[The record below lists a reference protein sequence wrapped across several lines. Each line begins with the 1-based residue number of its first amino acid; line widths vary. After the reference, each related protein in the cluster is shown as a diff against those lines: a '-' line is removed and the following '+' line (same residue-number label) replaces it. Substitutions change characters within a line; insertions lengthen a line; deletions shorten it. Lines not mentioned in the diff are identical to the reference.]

1 VWAKSTH
8 PNLQNDQMCR
18 TRLQIDAAVESKALP
33 KRAAKQLKLFLTA
46 GCSPLPAGFNDAL
59 DTILP
64 AMGKFQLFFQ
74 AIVLPGDFFD
84 VTGTD
89 TSDQETNKKSVFI
102 VGIGTKVA
110 EGGRLYDE
118 LVCRI
123 ILVSCI

>member
-1 VWAKSTH
+1 
-8 PNLQNDQMCR
+8 
-18 TRLQIDAAVESKALP
+18 
-33 KRAAKQLKLFLTA
+33 
-46 GCSPLPAGFNDAL
+46 
-59 DTILP
+59 
-64 AMGKFQLFFQ
+64 MGKFQLFFQ

-110 EGGRLYDE
+110 EGGRQDE

>member
-1 VWAKSTH
+1 
-8 PNLQNDQMCR
+8 
-18 TRLQIDAAVESKALP
+18 
-33 KRAAKQLKLFLTA
+33 
-46 GCSPLPAGFNDAL
+46 
-59 DTILP
+59 
-64 AMGKFQLFFQ
+64 
-74 AIVLPGDFFD
+74 VLPGDFFD

-110 EGGRLYDE
+110 EGGQQDE